1 MSDKPQTKNSKYDD
15 LLKEIRVQKSLP
27 ALEKIYEDLKQN
39 KSYLYDNNVIPYQFS
54 NDLLWFLQNNFIKT
68 DTQLDIYKLYIDE
81 FFDMKLKP
89 EDMTKVK
96 FLFEIYNY
104 ETNFYRNATYIDNFL
119 IFLNKF
125 FNIYYPKNN
134 SIEHEVGD
142 VMDYL
147 VSEERFQTQLFG
159 WIQIPIKRIDKEK
172 KLYIFED
179 INSNK
184 EVMVAFDSFKVQEKN
199 TFVKEEEMNWRNNL
213 KEGDKVD
220 YLTSNKNWVEGTI
233 KEINSNG

>member
-96 FLFEIYNY
+96 FLFEI
-104 ETNFYRNATYIDNFL
+104 
-119 IFLNKF
+119 
-125 FNIYYPKNN
+125 
-134 SIEHEVGD
+134 
-142 VMDYL
+142 
-147 VSEERFQTQLFG
+147 
-159 WIQIPIKRIDKEK
+159 
-172 KLYIFED
+172 
-179 INSNK
+179 
-184 EVMVAFDSFKVQEKN
+184 
-199 TFVKEEEMNWRNNL
+199 
-213 KEGDKVD
+213 
-220 YLTSNKNWVEGTI
+220 
-233 KEINSNG
+233 

>member
-119 IFLNKF
+119 IRL
-125 FNIYYPKNN
+125 
-134 SIEHEVGD
+134 
-142 VMDYL
+142 YL
-147 VSEERFQTQLFG
+147 HH
-159 WIQIPIKRIDKEK
+159 
-172 KLYIFED
+172 
-179 INSNK
+179 
-184 EVMVAFDSFKVQEKN
+184 
-199 TFVKEEEMNWRNNL
+199 
-213 KEGDKVD
+213 
-220 YLTSNKNWVEGTI
+220 
-233 KEINSNG
+233 